1 MAARIKPNPH
11 IVNDRQQA
19 EGALAEIASLDRKL
33 ESIEHSMQE
42 AIDAAMMQASQ
53 SSAPLQARR
62 RELADAVAVFARL
75 NRADLFTKAK
85 SLDLAFGTIG
95 FRASTRIVQMRGITS
110 GMTLEK
116 LHQYNFTDGIRI
128 KEEVDKETAADWP
141 DERLE
146 LVGLKRQTTDTF
158 FIEIRRDAVP
168 EQIGQGENHGA
179 ARIQEVA
186 D

>member
-42 AIDAAMMQASQ
+42 AIDAAKMQASQ

-62 RELADAVAVFARL
+62 REL
-75 NRADLFTKAK
+75 ADLFTKAK

-168 EQIGQGENHGA
+168 EQIGQGETHGA